1 MTINQVKKMKGI
13 DQVVLCTTNRNIDK
27 ELLDVASSLGIGS
40 FAGDPERVLDRV
52 YEAAKFFKADE
63 IVYFGGDCPLIDV
76 DIYSEIFKYFS
87 DNELD
92 FITCYEPQ
100 TYPGGYD
107 FNIIKTNILKIAYE
121 NALAPSQRINMFS
134 YFTFNKINIKKHNYE
149 YESNLSKYHL
159 SLDNPEDFIFLNEF
173 FKIFDGLEIELN
185 LENTLKTIRSNPE
198 LNKLA
203 NNLKKPI
210 SKNAL
215 MNSEHIYLQLI
226 DDVVFLLE
234 EYKESPKKIRDKAF
248 GQARNILEIL

>member
-1 MTINQVKKMKGI
+1 M
-13 DQVVLCTTNRNIDK
+13 
-27 ELLDVASSLGIGS
+27 ELA
-40 FAGDPERVLDRV
+40 
-52 YEAAKFFKADE
+52 
-63 IVYFGGDCPLIDV
+63 
-76 DIYSEIFKYFS
+76 
-87 DNELD
+87 
-92 FITCYEPQ
+92 
-100 TYPGGYD
+100 
-107 FNIIKTNILKIAYE
+107 
-121 NALAPSQRINMFS
+121 
-134 YFTFNKINIKKHNYE
+134 
-149 YESNLSKYHL
+149 
-159 SLDNPEDFIFLNEF
+159 EF